1 MSIPEGQ
8 CKRLGPTLK
17 TAAFIALFALL
28 AFLGTSASTS
38 FGVRADDPNAAPTPE
53 AAAVEETST
62 ETPAADVADVEGAD
76 QLKNVVQVKWLPDLK
91 VLVGAPTTTLDLT
104 DALNEFCEQNV
115 FKTDGATKPEDL
127 ALELVSD
134 GGGSVAKA
142 RLEGALLYV
151 DWTPD
156 AVGDAEI
163 TIKTTSKNDDSKVA
177 VLTFKAESWTPDYW
191 AICAT
196 VLGGLGLFLI
206 GMKRMSDGLQAVAG
220 ARLRRIISMFTNNRF
235 LAVGVGFAATVLVQ
249 SSSATTVMILGFVN
263 SGLMTLAQAVGC
275 VMGTNIGT
283 TTTGWLLTLNLGAYG
298 LPLIGVAGF
307 VYLLTN
313 NEKICNLA
321 ACALGIGLIFF
332 GLKTMGAALEPLPD
346 IPAFSEFMQ
355 AFQANNLWG
364 AIKCVFVGCV
374 TTMIVQ
380 SSAAT
385 IGITMTLTAL
395 GAIDFPAAAAL
406 VLGENIGTTITALM
420 ASIGATTNARRVAYF
435 HTLFNCVGVCWALA
449 IFFPI
454 LLPGVNALGDRWGLD
469 DVGKIA
475 LTHSLFN
482 TTNTIFFLPFVGASA
497 AFLTKIAPDRASK
510 PKKRASTT
518 GLASFMN
525 DDPIV
530 GIERSRLEI
539 QRMFGDCQT
548 LARDLATLKSENFEN
563 SALVEEAFSLEKTLD
578 DRQDET
584 IDFISSLTTRAF
596 TVDVAVSA
604 REQVRLAEELETI
617 SDYFVGVLKSNLKL
631 RELELPTPKEID
643 ESFVELLGY
652 ATESLEW
659 IGKIFAEWG
668 SRERLLEEMNE
679 RRVRYV
685 ARVKEI
691 REQFLHSMFEERLD
705 PQAVVAVDYQL
716 NAWRRVYE
724 HLHNIAEAMEP
735 RRVPAA
741 KPAAV

>member
-8 CKRLGPTLK
+8 HKRPRPTLK
-17 TAAFIALFALL
+17 TAALVALSALL
-28 AFLGTSASTS
+28 AFLGTTATTS
-38 FGVRADDPNAAPTPE
+38 LSVRADDQNAAPTPE
-53 AAAVEETST
+53 SAAVETVSAQ
-62 ETPAADVADVEGAD
+62 TPDAPEIADRH
-76 QLKNVVQVKWLPDLK
+76 KNIVQKKWLPDLK
-91 VLVGAPTTTLDLT
+91 VLVGAPTTTLDLSAT
-104 DALNEFCEQNV
+104 LAEFCEQDV
-115 FKTDGATKPEDL
+115 FKTNGAAKPEDL
-127 ALELVSD
+127 TLELVKD
-134 GGGSVAKA
+134 GGSVAKA
-142 RLEGALLYV
+142 RLEGTTLYV

-156 AVGDAEI
+156 AIGDDEI
-163 TIKTTSKNDDSKVA
+163 MAQATLKNDASKVA
-177 VLTFKAESWTPDYW
+177 VVSFEAESWAPNYW
-191 AICAT
+191 TIFAT

-235 LAVGVGFAATVLVQ
+235 LAVGVGFMATVLVQ

-307 VYLLTN
+307 VYLLTK

-332 GLKTMGAALEPLPD
+332 GLKTMGAALAPLPD
-346 IPAFSEFMQ
+346 IPAFGEFMQ
-355 AFQANNLWG
+355 SFQADSLWG
-364 AIKCVFVGCV
+364 AIKCVMVGCV
-374 TTMIVQ
+374 TTMLVQ

-395 GAIDFPAAAAL
+395 GAIEFPAAAAL

-435 HTLFNCVGVCWALA
+435 HTLFNCLGVAWALA
-449 IFFPI
+449 LFFPV
-454 LLPGVNALGDRWGLD
+454 LLPAVNALGARWGMD
-469 DVGKIA
+469 DVAKIA

-482 TTNTIFFLPFVGASA
+482 ITNTIVFLPFVGVAA
-497 AFLTKIAPDRASK
+497 AFLTKIAPERASK
-510 PKKRASTT
+510 PKKRVSTT

-539 QRMFGDCQT
+539 QRMFDDCRT
-548 LARDLATLKSENFEN
+548 LARDLGTLKSENFEN
-563 SALVEEAFSLEKTLD
+563 ESLVADSFALEKTLD

-668 SRERLLEEMNE
+668 SRENLLEEMNA

>member
-1 MSIPEGQ
+1 M
-8 CKRLGPTLK
+8 
-17 TAAFIALFALL
+17 
-28 AFLGTSASTS
+28 
-38 FGVRADDPNAAPTPE
+38 
-53 AAAVEETST
+53 
-62 ETPAADVADVEGAD
+62 
-76 QLKNVVQVKWLPDLK
+76 
-91 VLVGAPTTTLDLT
+91 
-104 DALNEFCEQNV
+104 
-115 FKTDGATKPEDL
+115 
-127 ALELVSD
+127 
-134 GGGSVAKA
+134 
-142 RLEGALLYV
+142 
-151 DWTPD
+151 
-156 AVGDAEI
+156 AVG
-163 TIKTTSKNDDSKVA
+163 
-177 VLTFKAESWTPDYW
+177 
-191 AICAT
+191 
-196 VLGGLGLFLI
+196 FLI
-206 GMKRMSDGLQAVAG
+206 GGFIRCQAF
-220 ARLRRIISMFTNNRF
+220 RL
-235 LAVGVGFAATVLVQ
+235 L
-249 SSSATTVMILGFVN
+249 
-263 SGLMTLAQAVGC
+263 
-275 VMGTNIGT
+275 
-283 TTTGWLLTLNLGAYG
+283 
-298 LPLIGVAGF
+298 
-307 VYLLTN
+307 
-313 NEKICNLA
+313 
-321 ACALGIGLIFF
+321 
-332 GLKTMGAALEPLPD
+332 TMGAALAPLPD

-355 AFQANNLWG
+355 SFQADSLWG

-374 TTMIVQ
+374 TTMLVQ

-395 GAIDFPAAAAL
+395 GAIEFPAAAAL

-435 HTLFNCVGVCWALA
+435 HTLFNCIGVCWALA

-454 LLPGVNALGDRWGLD
+454 LLPAVNALGARWGMD
-469 DVGKIA
+469 DVAKIA

-482 TTNTIFFLPFVGASA
+482 VTNTIVFLPFVGVSA
-497 AFLTKIAPDRASK
+497 AFLTKIAKDGKAK
-510 PKKRASTT
+510 PKKRVSTT
-518 GLASFMN
+518 GLDSVLN

-539 QRMFGDCQT
+539 QRMFDDCRT
-548 LARDLATLKSENFEN
+548 LARDLGTLKSENFEN
-563 SALVEEAFSLEKTLD
+563 ESLVADSFALEKTLD

-668 SRERLLEEMNE
+668 SRENLLEEMNA

>member
-1 MSIPEGQ
+1 
-8 CKRLGPTLK
+8 
-17 TAAFIALFALL
+17 
-28 AFLGTSASTS
+28 
-38 FGVRADDPNAAPTPE
+38 
-53 AAAVEETST
+53 
-62 ETPAADVADVEGAD
+62 
-76 QLKNVVQVKWLPDLK
+76 
-91 VLVGAPTTTLDLT
+91 
-104 DALNEFCEQNV
+104 
-115 FKTDGATKPEDL
+115 
-127 ALELVSD
+127 
-134 GGGSVAKA
+134 
-142 RLEGALLYV
+142 
-151 DWTPD
+151 
-156 AVGDAEI
+156 
-163 TIKTTSKNDDSKVA
+163 
-177 VLTFKAESWTPDYW
+177 
-191 AICAT
+191 
-196 VLGGLGLFLI
+196 
-206 GMKRMSDGLQAVAG
+206 
-220 ARLRRIISMFTNNRF
+220 
-235 LAVGVGFAATVLVQ
+235 
-249 SSSATTVMILGFVN
+249 
-263 SGLMTLAQAVGC
+263 
-275 VMGTNIGT
+275 
-283 TTTGWLLTLNLGAYG
+283 
-298 LPLIGVAGF
+298 
-307 VYLLTN
+307 
-313 NEKICNLA
+313 
-321 ACALGIGLIFF
+321 
-332 GLKTMGAALEPLPD
+332 
-346 IPAFSEFMQ
+346 
-355 AFQANNLWG
+355 
-364 AIKCVFVGCV
+364 
-374 TTMIVQ
+374 
-380 SSAAT
+380 
-385 IGITMTLTAL
+385 
-395 GAIDFPAAAAL
+395 
-406 VLGENIGTTITALM
+406 
-420 ASIGATTNARRVAYF
+420 RVAYF

-454 LLPGVNALGDRWGLD
+454 LLPAVNALGARWGMD
-469 DVGKIA
+469 DVAKIA

-482 TTNTIFFLPFVGASA
+482 VTNTVVFLPFVGVAA
-497 AFLTKIAPDRASK
+497 AFLTKIAPERASK
-510 PKKRASTT
+510 PKKRVSTT
-518 GLASFMN
+518 GLSSFLN

-563 SALVEEAFSLEKTLD
+563 ESLVADSFALEKTLD

-643 ESFVELLGY
+643 ETFVELLGY

-668 SRERLLEEMNE
+668 PREKLLEEMTE

>member
-8 CKRLGPTLK
+8 CRRPRPTLK
-17 TAAFIALFALL
+17 TAAFFAILALL
-28 AFLGTSASTS
+28 AFLGTSASTLLV
-38 FGVRADDPNAAPTPE
+38 VRADETNAAPNPE
-53 AAAVEETST
+53 AAVESVST
-62 ETPAADVADVEGAD
+62 ETPDAPESDN
-76 QLKNVVQVKWLPDLK
+76 QHKNIVQKKWLPDLK
-91 VLVGAPTTTLDLT
+91 VLVGAPPTTLDLSAT
-104 DALNEFCEQNV
+104 LAEFCEQNV
-115 FKTDGATKPEDL
+115 FDDAATKPEDL
-127 ALELVSD
+127 ALELAED
-134 GGGSVAKA
+134 GDGSVAKT
-142 RLEGALLYV
+142 RLEGTTLYV

-163 TIKTTSKNDDSKVA
+163 TLKATPKDDPSKVA
-177 VLTFKAESWTPDYW
+177 VVTFKAESWAPNYW

-220 ARLRRIISMFTNNRF
+220 ARLRRVISMFTNNRF
-235 LAVGVGFAATVLVQ
+235 LAIGVGFMATVLVQ

-307 VYLLTN
+307 IYLLTN

-332 GLKTMGAALEPLPD
+332 GLKTMGAALAPLPD

-355 AFQANNLWG
+355 SFQADSLWG
-364 AIKCVFVGCV
+364 AAKCVLVGCV

-395 GAIDFPAAAAL
+395 GAIEFPAAAAL

-420 ASIGATTNARRVAYF
+420 ASIGTSTNARRVAYF

-454 LLPGVNALGDRWGLD
+454 LLPTVNALGDRWGLD

-482 TTNTIFFLPFVGASA
+482 VTNTLVFLPFVGVSA

-510 PKKRASTT
+510 PKKRVSTT
-518 GLASFMN
+518 GLASFTN

-563 SALVEEAFSLEKTLD
+563 PTLVEESFALEKTLD

-584 IDFISSLTTRAF
+584 IDFISGLTTRAF
-596 TVDVAVSA
+596 TVDVAFSA

-631 RELELPTPKEID
+631 KELELPTPREID
-643 ESFVELLGY
+643 DSFVELLGY
-652 ATESLEW
+652 AAESLEW
-659 IGKIFAEWG
+659 IGKTFAEWG
-668 SRERLLEEMNE
+668 PRENLLEEMNA

-691 REQFLHSMFEERLD
+691 RERFLHSMFEERLD

-735 RRVPAA
+735 RRVPAS
-741 KPAAV
+741 KHVAV

>member
-1 MSIPEGQ
+1 MSVPAGHRRRPRILQ
-8 CKRLGPTLK
+8 
-17 TAAFIALFALL
+17 TAALVALFALL
-28 AFLGTSASTS
+28 AFLGTAASTS
-38 FGVRADDPNAAPTPE
+38 FAVRADDKADAPPE
-53 AAAVEETST
+53 SAAVAPASSETVDAAK
-62 ETPAADVADVEGAD
+62 AAD
-76 QLKNVVQVKWLPDLK
+76 QHKNIVQKKWLPDLK
-91 VLVGAPTTTLDLT
+91 VLVGAPTTTLDLSET
-104 DALNEFCEQNV
+104 LNEFCEQDV
-115 FKTDGATKPEDL
+115 FKTNGALKPEDL
-127 ALELVSD
+127 TLELAED
-134 GGGSVAKA
+134 GGSVAKA
-142 RLEGALLYV
+142 RLEGTTLYV

-156 AVGDAEI
+156 AIGDAEI
-163 TIKTTSKNDDSKVA
+163 TVKATPKNDASKVA
-177 VLTFKAESWTPDYW
+177 VVSFEAESWTPNYW
-191 AICAT
+191 SICAA

-235 LAVGVGFAATVLVQ
+235 LAVGVGFMATVLVQ

-307 VYLLTN
+307 VYLLTK

-332 GLKTMGAALEPLPD
+332 GLKTMGAALAPLPD

-355 AFQANNLWG
+355 SFQANNLWG
-364 AIKCVFVGCV
+364 AFKCVMVGCV
-374 TTMIVQ
+374 TTMLVQ

-385 IGITMTLTAL
+385 IGITMTLATL

-406 VLGENIGTTITALM
+406 VLGENIGTTITALL
-420 ASIGATTNARRVAYF
+420 ASIGASTNARRVAYF
-435 HTLFNCVGVCWALA
+435 HTLFNCIGVCWALA
-449 IFFPI
+449 IFFPV
-454 LLPGVNALGDRWGLD
+454 LLPAVDALGARWNLD
-469 DVGKIA
+469 VNGKIA

-482 TTNTIFFLPFVGASA
+482 VTNTIVFLPFVGASA

-510 PKKRASTT
+510 PKKRVSTT
-518 GLASFMN
+518 GLDSFMN

-539 QRMFGDCQT
+539 QRMFDDCRT
-548 LARDLATLKSENFEN
+548 LARDLGTLKAENFEN
-563 SALVEEAFSLEKTLD
+563 ESLVADSFALEKTLD

-631 RELELPTPKEID
+631 KELELPTPKEIGETFD
-643 ESFVELLGY
+643 ELLGY

-668 SRERLLEEMNE
+668 PRENLLEEMNA

-691 REQFLHSMFEERLD
+691 REQFLHSMFKERLD

>member
-8 CKRLGPTLK
+8 HKRPRPTLK
-17 TAAFIALFALL
+17 TVALLALL
-28 AFLGTSASTS
+28 AFLGTTATS
-38 FGVRADDPNAAPTPE
+38 SLAVRADDQNVAPTPE
-53 AAAVEETST
+53 VDAADAVST
-62 ETPAADVADVEGAD
+62 ETTDAAETAD
-76 QLKNVVQVKWLPDLK
+76 QHKNIVQKKWLPDLK
-91 VLVGAPTTTLDLT
+91 VLVGAPTTTLDISATL
-104 DALNEFCEQNV
+104 AEFCEQDV
-115 FKTDGATKPEDL
+115 FKTNGATKPEDL
-127 ALELVSD
+127 TLELVSD

-142 RLEGALLYV
+142 TLDGTTLFV

-156 AVGDAEI
+156 AIGDAEI
-163 TIKTTSKNDDSKVA
+163 TLKATPKDDPSKVA
-177 VLTFKAESWTPDYW
+177 VVSFEAESWTPDYW
-191 AICAT
+191 TICAT

-235 LAVGVGFAATVLVQ
+235 LAVGVGFMATVLVQ

-332 GLKTMGAALEPLPD
+332 GLKTMGAALAPLPD
-346 IPAFSEFMQ
+346 IPAFGEFMQ
-355 AFQANNLWG
+355 SFQADSLWG
-364 AIKCVFVGCV
+364 AIKCVMVGCV

-385 IGITMTLTAL
+385 IGITMTLATL
-395 GAIDFPAAAAL
+395 GAIDFTAAAAL
-406 VLGENIGTTITALM
+406 VLGENIGTTITALL

-435 HTLFNCVGVCWALA
+435 HTLFNCIGICWALA

-482 TTNTIFFLPFVGASA
+482 VTNTIVFLPFVGAAA
-497 AFLTKIAPDRASK
+497 AFLTKIASDRASK
-510 PKKRASTT
+510 PKKRVSTT

-548 LARDLATLKSENFEN
+548 LARDLKTLKSENFEN
-563 SALVEEAFSLEKTLD
+563 ETLVEESFALEKTLD

-643 ESFVELLGY
+643 DSFVELLGY

-668 SRERLLEEMNE
+668 SRDKLLEEMTE